1 MSVTY
6 VIAFTVK
13 PDQRERFLSLL
24 NGVLDAMRHEQNF
37 RNATLH
43 RDPADPCCF
52 LLHETWADHQDVL
65 DVQLHRPIAR
75 NGTRRCRSSWKRSAR
90 SRCGSRSAP
99 TARRSPGEGAPFC
112 APDDCAPRTRA
123 ARLGV
128 QERRHD
134 RPSIS

>member
-43 RDPADPCCF
+43 RDPADPCRF

-65 DVQLHRPIAR
+65 DVQLHRPYRAEWHAALPELLEKEREISMWEPIRAD
-75 NGTRRCRSSWKRSAR
+75 
-90 SRCGSRSAP
+90 
-99 TARRSPGEGAPFC
+99 GAPV
-112 APDDCAPRTRA
+112 P
-123 ARLGV
+123 G
-128 QERRHD
+128 
-134 RPSIS
+134 